1 MGWYYQ
7 PIGGRSTA
15 DKDTF
20 LRGEIEQIAD
30 KPGKAEIKVV
40 KSAFVGST
48 WYAAVRISVPDQT
61 PYTVAYVYLT
71 QMGRDGDFGYKPQD
85 ESVGPCEVDCPVGI
99 MNLLTPIDQLPGVGY
114 AADWRA
120 RVAIARVR
128 KVEARRQQSRIV
140 SGTRIQFA
148 NALRFTDGASYD
160 RFVAVAMPWRRR
172 TILAFQP
179 VDADGRPRGGRYR
192 ISGRV
197 LATAEIE
204 TAECTT
210 PATSTPASLDQ
221 SAA

>member
-15 DKDTF
+15 DKDRF

-30 KPGKAEIKVV
+30 KPAKAGIKVI

-48 WYAAVRISVPDQT
+48 WYAAVQISIPDQT

-71 QMGRDGDFGYKPQD
+71 QMGRDSDFGYKPMD

-99 MNLLTPIDQLPGVGY
+99 MKLLTPIEQLPGVGY

-120 RVAIARVR
+120 RVEAAREQKATLRQHRTRIA
-128 KVEARRQQSRIV
+128 
-140 SGTRIQFA
+140 SGTRIHFA
-148 NALRFTDGASYD
+148 TPLRFTDGASYE
-160 RFVAVAMPWRRR
+160 RFVAESLQWRGR
-172 TILAFQP
+172 TILVFVP
-179 VDADGRPRGGRYR
+179 IDSEGRWIGGRCR
-192 ISGRV
+192 INRRV

-204 TAECTT
+204 TAEHAT
-210 PATSTPASLDQ
+210 PATPTSLEKT
-221 SAA
+221 AA